1 MGVREQKGMG
11 DNGSQ
16 NGPGLSR
23 QLIEVMG
30 NLCEAAPL
38 PWAILMTG
46 SKILHPRRGM
56 SFVIWAF
63 VFRPTRAA
71 CEEGKGVVSQLRP

>member
-1 MGVREQKGMG
+1 MG

-16 NGPGLSR
+16 NGPGLLR

-30 NLCEAAPL
+30 DLCEAAPL

-46 SKILHPRRGM
+46 SKSLHPRRGM
-56 SFVIWAF
+56 SLSFGHLRSEQPGLPV
-63 VFRPTRAA
+63 RR
-71 CEEGKGVVSQLRP
+71 VSGWYPS